1 MTTTAST
8 PTKGAAK
15 AGSAF
20 MRKGASAGLAACLL
34 GGVLLANPMAANAAV
49 EDLGWT
55 PVPTIQV
62 IGSTA
67 EKGSHGHG
75 SIADLGVFPGQKVEY
90 VVNADLA
97 GATAAE
103 AVDIT
108 SLSIENVLPEGF
120 VIDQSTL
127 KVTDFTKGAISES
140 GNYDFQIKDGILK
153 VVFSDS
159 WIAKN
164 VGPTAVNPS
173 TKLMLNF
180 TVTVDKNAGAY
191 NQPANVAA
199 QIVNGEKI
207 ETLPATIL
215 IPGLETNT
223 TVHDIAGKAI
233 GDRVAVGG
241 DVLGYKIKLDGT
253 FAQDTVIDNGVDKFG
268 DEIPDTIKSTPLDL
282 AYDVNRFGIIE
293 DFDDSKVTVDPS
305 SVRVLND
312 KGANAT
318 NLFNI
323 SVKKGVLSVLAKT
336 NPTTGAVPVDV
347 LNKDYSVSYQAQVL
361 DTKVDGVIVSDVVEV
376 VNDREHVP
384 DQTVT
389 VTVKGVSPTK
399 SAVTKATAEVP
410 ANGDEAA
417 VPAADES
424 TLVSIPRNS
433 EFSYKLGSSELPAN
447 RLSSTQNWMLVDE
460 YTSGDRAQHD
470 GWSVVAQTPIHD
482 EDGKVL
488 FEAGDV
494 LADANNVSLFK
505 AVFSGDKVA
514 IQATSAFTALVNA
527 DLESSISWSAYV
539 DATRT
544 AKDGNRVSNTSLET
558 TNSVLRTAT
567 VVTDTEKAVVVDP
580 PVDPTEPPVDPT
592 DPTEPPVDP
601 TDPPVDPTVP
611 PVDPTD
617 PTTPPVDPTDPPT
630 VDPTDPPTVDPT
642 EPPVDPTDPPVD
654 PTDPPVDPTDPPV
667 DPTDPPVDPTTPPVD
682 PTDKPVDPTDKPVD
696 PTDKP
701 TDKPVAPVVKS
712 PVSISSFV
720 TTADGTVVKG
730 DHNTAAD
737 AYKLKLSEAKGAD
750 ITVDGTVSKLD
761 DKRASIADGLLN
773 PEVLKTEIVS
783 TDDKIIKGGAN
794 EEVKVTFSIKNNG
807 KKDLTGAKIVLT
819 NPDGS
824 TGELTK
830 LTCETANDG
839 VTTAG
844 LDKLAVGG
852 TALCTGVL
860 VGVQAGTTH
869 ATVATLSAT
878 EVQTADEKAADAK
891 VVTFTSKDE
900 FHAVLAGA
908 DGVVVDTIKE
918 KEKEAVVTGALNS
931 GPKKG
936 AITGE
941 AVSHTDQASLIGG
954 ALALLAA
961 MGSGLWL
968 FLRRGGRKLVGD
980 NSAE

>member
-34 GGVLLANPMAANAAV
+34 GGVLLSNPLAANAAV

-90 VVNADLA
+90 VVNADLS
-97 GATAAE
+97 GATAE
-103 AVDIT
+103 AAKDIT
-108 SLSIENVLPEGF
+108 KLSIENALPDGF
-120 VIDQSTL
+120 VIDQSTI
-127 KVTDFTKGAISES
+127 KVTDFAKGSISES
-140 GNYDFQIKDGILK
+140 GNYDFQVKDGVLM
-153 VVFSDS
+153 VVFSDA

-164 VGPTAVNPS
+164 VGPLAASPS

-180 TVTVDKNAGAY
+180 MVTVDKNAGAY
-191 NQPANVAA
+191 NQPANVAT
-199 QIVNGEKI
+199 QVVNDERI

-223 TVHDIAGKAI
+223 TVNDIAGKAI
-233 GDRVAVGG
+233 KDRVAVGG
-241 DVLGYKIKLDGT
+241 DVLAYKVKLDGT
-253 FAQDTVIDNGVDKFG
+253 FAQDVTIPGGVDKFNNPL
-268 DEIPDTIKSTPLDL
+268 PDTVKSAPLDL

-293 DFDDSKVTVDPS
+293 DFDEAKVTVDPS

-323 SVKKGVLSVLAKT
+323 TVKKGVLSVLAKT
-336 NPTTGAVPVDV
+336 NPTSGAVPVDV

-384 DQTVT
+384 DETVT

-410 ANGDEAA
+410 ATGDEAA

-433 EFSYKLGSSELPAN
+433 DFSYKLGSSELPAN
-447 RLSSTQNWMLVDE
+447 RLSSTQNWVLVDE

-544 AKDGNRVSNTSLET
+544 AKDGNRVSNTSVET

-567 VVTDTEKAVVVDP
+567 VVTDTEKAIEVVDPVDPVDPTVP

-592 DPTEPPVDP
+592 KPPVDP
-601 TDPPVDPTVP
+601 TDPVDPTKPPVDPTDPVDPVDPTVP
-611 PVDPTD
+611 PVDPTEKPTD
-617 PTTPPVDPTDPPT
+617 PTVPPVDPT
-630 VDPTDPPTVDPT
+630 
-642 EPPVDPTDPPVD
+642 E
-654 PTDPPVDPTDPPV
+654 
-667 DPTDPPVDPTTPPVD
+667 
-682 PTDKPVDPTDKPVD
+682 KPVDPTEKPVD
-696 PTDKP
+696 PTEKP
-701 TDKPVAPVVKS
+701 VDPTEKPVDPTEKPVDPTEKPVAPTKVS

-737 AYKLKLSEAKGAD
+737 AYKLKLSETKGED
-750 ITVDGTVSKLD
+750 TVVAGSVGKLD
-761 DKRASIADGLLN
+761 DKRVTLADGLLN
-773 PEVLKTEIVS
+773 IEVVKGKEVADTA
-783 TDDKIIKGGAN
+783 DKVVAGGHN
-794 EEVKVTFSIKNNG
+794 EDVKVTFSIKNNG

-839 VTTAG
+839 VTSAG

-941 AVSHTDQASLIGG
+941 AASHTDQASLIGG